1 MERLTK
7 WNEYGNADII
17 ALSDI
22 MPELYAELSFLET
35 NPLTDA
41 SNRLAAYEDTEMTP
55 NEILQ
60 IKKDYRSLQERLNQN
75 NKLLNKALG
84 RPCRSCD
91 YGNVY
96 CSPIG
101 YCPFYD

>member
-1 MERLTK
+1 MKRLTK
-7 WNEYGNADII
+7 KVDGTWTAICEYGNPPYPVVTQDVI
-17 ALSDI
+17 D
-22 MPELYAELSFLET
+22 
-35 NPLTDA
+35 
-41 SNRLAAYEDTEMTP
+41 RLAAYEDTEMTP